1 MATIELAADIR
12 QERGKKTR
20 FLRRRGLT
28 PANLYGPKIDSI
40 ALQIQTSHLQ
50 QVLVQGGRNALLSI
64 KVAGEKD
71 SRAAIIR
78 ALQVHP
84 VTDELVHVDFLQVDV
99 TRTISAEIPVVLVGE
114 SPLPKGQTL
123 ITQAISSVQVE
134 GLPMDIPR
142 SVEVDISILIEID
155 QSIWVRDLQLPPN
168 IEVLTDPDQLVVKAA
183 LARVVEE
190 VVEEVEEAEEGV
202 EGEAVEGVEGEAP
215 ATGETQP
222 QAGSE

>member
-1 MATIELAADIR
+1 
-12 QERGKKTR
+12 R

-28 PANLYGPKIDSI
+28 PANLYGTKIDSI

-50 QVLVQGGRNALLSI
+50 QALVQGGRNALLSI

-190 VVEEVEEAEEGV
+190 EVEEVEEAEEGV

-215 ATGETQP
+215 AAGETQSP
-222 QAGSE
+222 QGSE

>member
-28 PANLYGPKIDSI
+28 PANLYGPKIESI

-50 QVLVQGGRNALLSI
+50 QALVQGGRNAMLTI

-123 ITQAISSVQVE
+123 ITQAITSVQVE

-142 SVEVDISILIEID
+142 SVEVDISILIKID

-190 VVEEVEEAEEGV
+190 EVEEVEEAEEGV

-215 ATGETQP
+215 AAGETQSP
-222 QAGSE
+222 QGSE

>member
-28 PANLYGPKIDSI
+28 PANLYGPKIESI

-50 QVLVQGGRNALLSI
+50 QALVQGGRNAMLTI

-142 SVEVDISILIEID
+142 SVEVDISILIKID
-155 QSIWVRDLQLPPN
+155 QSIWVRDLQLPPK

-190 VVEEVEEAEEGV
+190 VVEEVVILGPDFEYV
-202 EGEAVEGVEGEAP
+202 LII
-215 ATGETQP
+215 
-222 QAGSE
+222 SYKKINYMLNR